1 MRMRWFGAAWLGIL
15 LLASTPLAAASS
27 RDGQTGPLLRVGL
40 WCGQP
45 NVVVSSNVPFQLVA
59 GVDQVLARHQAG
71 EKVFIS
77 ARGHAVMVEGREMK
91 GAVQIVPEERAVPPA
106 LIMVNGRYYRGQVTV
121 QPAVTKAG
129 LVAIN
134 TLPVEE
140 YLYGVIKMEISPA
153 WPEEAVKA
161 QAVAARTYA
170 LYSRNKHGADGYDI
184 AATTEDQVYGGYDSE
199 DPRGNKAVDD
209 TRGLVMTYQGRLI
222 AAYFH
227 SSGGGYTENSENVW
241 GTYLPYLRAMP
252 DYDQESP
259 QFRWQRQVTV
269 KELQRILAGAG
280 HQVGRLEGV
289 VLSPLT
295 TPPVNDADRGVSGRV
310 MSMRF
315 VGAAGNAVLTGNQV
329 RKLLNLPS
337 TMFDIAIISPI
348 TGNTPFVVTDSYGDR
363 VGKQVDIDLPPAEEK
378 AALGNRKD
386 WRFVAGDGQVVQFS
400 GFGWGHGLG
409 LSQWGAKAMAEAAP
423 KNDTTYFK
431 HILQHYYQNVS
442 IVPLY

>member
-1 MRMRWFGAAWLGIL
+1 MHKLWVLVLLVSGFFLLPCWTTAAP
-15 LLASTPLAAASS
+15 AE
-27 RDGQTGPLLRVGL
+27 GQAGPLLRVGL

-45 NVVVSSNVPFQLVA
+45 NVVVSSNVAFQLSDSS
-59 GVDQVLARHQAG
+59 GHVLRRHQPG

-77 ARGHAVMVEGREMK
+77 AQGHAVTVDGQEVK
-91 GAVQIVPEERAVPPA
+91 GAVQVIPERDSAQPA

-170 LYSRNKHGADGYDI
+170 LYSRGKHQADGYDI

-199 DPRGNKAVDD
+199 DARGNKAVDD
-209 TRGLVMTYQGRLI
+209 TRGLVMTYQGKLI

-227 SSGGGYTENSENVW
+227 SSSGGYTENSENVW
-241 GTYLPYLRAMP
+241 GTYLPYLRAVP
-252 DYDQESP
+252 DYDQQSP
-259 QFRWQRQVTV
+259 HFRWQRQVSV
-269 KELQRILAGAG
+269 AELERVLAGAG
-280 HQVGRLEGV
+280 HPVGRLEGIF
-289 VLSPLT
+289 LSPLSQ
-295 TPPVNDADRGVSGRV
+295 PPVEDADRGVSGRV
-310 MSMRF
+310 MSIRF
-315 VGAAGNAVLTGNQV
+315 TGSTGSAVLTGNQV

-337 TMFDIAIISPI
+337 TMFDVAVISPI
-348 TGNTPFVVTDSYGDR
+348 KGNVPFAITNSYGDH
-363 VGKQVDIDLPPAEEK
+363 VDKQVAINLPPAEEK
-378 AALGNRKD
+378 TAMVGRAD
-386 WRFVAGDGQVVQFS
+386 WRFVADEDQMVQFN
-400 GFGWGHGLG
+400 GYGWGHGLG

-431 HILQHYYQNVS
+431 HILQHYYQNVN